1 MIRAA
6 GQLTF
11 RTRIR
16 SHLHELI
23 YENRNFRKLR
33 VGRKIFRFLE
43 FFHLESNIEKSI
55 FDRTSNRS
63 SLLSNSNVVKNVG
76 IEIRGTIYSMVIEEV
91 TNQGLFACFK

>member
-33 VGRKIFRFLE
+33 VGRKIFR
-43 FFHLESNIEKSI
+43 
-55 FDRTSNRS
+55 
-63 SLLSNSNVVKNVG
+63 SNSNVVKNVG
-76 IEIRGTIYSMVIEEV
+76 IEIRETIYSMVIEEV

>member
-16 SHLHELI
+16 SYLHELI

-33 VGRKIFRFLE
+33 VGRKIFRIFPI
-43 FFHLESNIEKSI
+43 FSSRIESNIEKSI

-63 SLLSNSNVVKNVG
+63 SL
-76 IEIRGTIYSMVIEEV
+76 
-91 TNQGLFACFK
+91 

>member
-1 MIRAA
+1 MFNHSNINYNLMIRAA

-33 VGRKIFRFLE
+33 VGKFLE
-43 FFHLESNIEKSI
+43 FLQFFHLA
-55 FDRTSNRS
+55 SNRIS
-63 SLLSNSNVVKNVG
+63 KNRYLIEHQIDLLCNL
-76 IEIRGTIYSMVIEEV
+76 IATW
-91 TNQGLFACFK
+91 